1 MAHAYACKTYPS
13 PGPGQMVIELKADV
27 LTDLSTLMAA
37 GASLNLD
44 SVKQIAKLIRSF
56 I

>member
-1 MAHAYACKTYPS
+1 MAHAYACKIYPS
-13 PGPGQMVIELKADV
+13 PEPGQIAIGLKADV
-27 LTDLSTLMAA
+27 LIDLLTLMAV

-44 SVKQIAKLIRSF
+44 SARPIVKLIRSF

>member
-1 MAHAYACKTYPS
+1 MAHAYACKAYQS
-13 PGPGQMVIELKADV
+13 SELGHMVIGLKANA
-27 LTDLSTLMAA
+27 LTDLLTLMAA

>member
-1 MAHAYACKTYPS
+1 MAHAYACKAYPS
-13 PGPGQMVIELKADV
+13 PGLDQTAIGPKADV

-44 SVKQIAKLIRSF
+44 LVKPIAKLIRLF
-56 I
+56 T

>member
-13 PGPGQMVIELKADV
+13 PRPGQMMIGLKADV
-27 LTDLSTLMAA
+27 LADLLILMAVE
-37 GASLNLD
+37 ASLNLD
-44 SVKQIAKLIRSF
+44 SVRPIAKLIRSF